1 MKTRG
6 CKMKKAQLIKE
17 DVRQLAIDFQ
27 MNWENMSLLELS
39 DARDG
44 FEYLGKIYG
53 LTDEF
58 IEEGIL

>member
-1 MKTRG
+1 MTKT
-6 CKMKKAQLIKE
+6 QLTKE